1 MKVTFLGT
9 SGSLPTKKRGQP
21 AIHLQYKD
29 ESMLWDCGEGTQR
42 QLKHTDISPFKI
54 NSAYIT
60 HLHADHLIGLAGLI
74 QSLQFLDRK
83 EKLEIYG
90 PKGIDRYV
98 EFFKNW
104 DHFNLEFEIDTIE
117 IRKGRIKERE
127 DYEVEAFPVKHSTPS
142 YGFIF
147 KEKPSI
153 NLNKEKLK
161 ELDLLNHPKCSELKE
176 KGEIEHKGNKIKLED
191 VKEPEKEGRK
201 VVYSGDTKPCKE
213 LERAAENSDLLIVDS
228 TFGEDHKEKSIEY
241 GHGEAKGMA
250 EIAKKANVGKLVLTH
265 FSNRYKDERELEK
278 EAREVFEESYA
289 AEDFMEIEI

>member
-9 SGSLPTKKRGQP
+9 SASLPTKKRGQP
-21 AIHLQYKD
+21 SIHLQYKD
-29 ESMLWDCGEGTQR
+29 DSMLWDCGEGTQR
-42 QLKHTDISPFKI
+42 QLTRTEISPFKI
-54 NSAYIT
+54 NSIYIT

-74 QSLQFLDRK
+74 QSLQFLGR
-83 EKLEIYG
+83 EEELEVYG

-104 DHFNLEFEIDTIE
+104 DHFNLEFNIDTTE
-117 IRKGRIKERE
+117 IRKGKIKEQE
-127 DYEVEAFPVKHSTPS
+127 EYEITAFPVKHSTPS

-147 KEKPSI
+147 KEKTRI

-161 ELDLLNHPKCSELKE
+161 EIGLLNHPKCSELKE
-176 KGEIEHKGNKIKLED
+176 KGEVNHKGKTIKLED

-213 LERAAENSDLLIVDS
+213 LERAAENADLLIVDS
-228 TFGEDHKEKSIEY
+228 TFGEEHRKKSIEY

-250 EIAKKANVGKLVLTH
+250 EIAKRANVDKLVLTH
-265 FSNRYKDERELEK
+265 FSNRYKEEEKLEK
-278 EAREVFEESYA
+278 EAREAFEESYA
-289 AEDFMEIEI
+289 AEDFMQIEV